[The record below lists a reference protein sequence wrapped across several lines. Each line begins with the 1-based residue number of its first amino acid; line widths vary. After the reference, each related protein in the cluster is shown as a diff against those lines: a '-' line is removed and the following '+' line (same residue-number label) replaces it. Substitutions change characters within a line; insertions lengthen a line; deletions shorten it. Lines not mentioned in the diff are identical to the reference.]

1 MTPIEKLQRQAKE
14 RRTREIIAR
23 FKEKHGATS
32 KIFSPKTYA
41 QEDVDKARAIL
52 HTLLEKQAESS
63 VSSTEEVVEVN
74 YEK

>member
-23 FKEKHGATS
+23 FKEKHGAAS